1 MLKRNLESLCLELL
15 AVLAFWMFH
24 DCFSFVKRPDSYESE
39 PWKEAKGL
47 ETDPNLTPVSM
58 DGVSLGA
65 TPLYPPP
72 PAAHTIP
79 NPFPGSSKIFNP
91 AFGTFFF

>member
-1 MLKRNLESLCLELL
+1 
-15 AVLAFWMFH
+15 MFH

-39 PWKEAKGL
+39 PRKEAKGL
-47 ETDPNLTPVSM
+47 ETDPNLTPVTM

-65 TPLYPPP
+65 TPLYTP

-79 NPFPGSSKIFNP
+79 NPFPRSSKIFSP
-91 AFGTFFF
+91 AFGTF